1 MTYSS
6 SLDIRMTDSA
16 LRDGS
21 HAKGHQFTVD
31 HVQSIVGALDAAGMP
46 VIEVTHGDGLG
57 GSSYNYGRSLTDERI
72 LMRTA
77 VETAKQAKI
86 AALMVP
92 GIGTM
97 DDMRACRDS
106 GVSIVRIATHC
117 TEADISIQ
125 HFGLARELGFET
137 VGFLMMAHKVTPEK
151 LAEQA
156 RIMVDAGCQCPYV
169 VDSAGAMILDDV
181 TYRVQALVA
190 GVGADAQVGF
200 HGHDN
205 LGIAV
210 ANSVLAVRAGAVQI
224 DGSTRGFGAGAGNTR
239 NEVFAAV
246 CERLGISTGID
257 VLALM
262 DAAEDVVRPVMDS
275 ECVLDRMALVMGY
288 AGVYSS
294 FLRHAYR
301 AAEQY
306 NVRGADILMRCGEY
320 QLVGGQEDQIISI
333 AAELAAERAA
343 RELQPVGGE

>member
-1 MTYSS
+1 MPYSD

-21 HAKGHQFTVD
+21 HAKGHQFTVE
-31 HVQSIVGALDAAGMP
+31 HVRSIVGALDAAGMP

-57 GSSYNYGRSLTDERI
+57 GSSYNYGRSLVDERE
-72 LMRTA
+72 LMAAA
-77 VETAKQAKI
+77 VETATQAKI

-92 GIGTM
+92 GIGTK
-97 DDMRACRDS
+97 DDIRACVDI
-106 GVSIVRIATHC
+106 GVGLVRVATHC
-117 TEADISIQ
+117 TEADVSIQ
-125 HFGLARELGFET
+125 HFGLARELGLET
-137 VGFLMMAHKVTPEK
+137 VGFLMMAHTVSPEK

-169 VDSAGAMILDDV
+169 VDSAGAMIMDDV
-181 TYRVQALVA
+181 TERVAAVVA
-190 GVGADAQVGF
+190 EVGGEAQVGF

-246 CERLGISTGID
+246 CDRLGIRTGID

-262 DAAEDVVRPVMDS
+262 DAAEDVVRPVMDG
-275 ECVLDRMALVMGY
+275 ECVIDRLALVMGY

-294 FLRHAYR
+294 FLKHAYR
-301 AAEQY
+301 AAADY
-306 NVRGADILMRCGEY
+306 DVRGADILMRCGEHK
-320 QLVGGQEDQIISI
+320 LVGGQEDQIISI
-333 AAELAAERAA
+333 AAELAAEKAA
-343 RELQPVGGE
+343 ATQPAPTG

>member
-1 MTYSS
+1 MPFSDE
-6 SLDIRMTDSA
+6 LDIRMTDSA

-21 HAKGHQFTVD
+21 HAKSHQFTTEQVR
-31 HVQSIVGALDAAGMP
+31 SIVGALDAAGMP

-57 GSSYNYGRSLTDERI
+57 GSSYNYGRSLVDERE
-72 LMRTA
+72 LMTAA
-77 VETAKQAKI
+77 VETAERAKI

-97 DDMRACRDS
+97 DDMRACRDL
-106 GVSIVRIATHC
+106 GVSIVRVATHC
-117 TEADISIQ
+117 TEADVSIQ

-137 VGFLMMAHKVTPEK
+137 VGFLMMAHSVSPEK

-169 VDSAGAMILDDV
+169 VDSAGAMIMDDV
-181 TYRVQALVA
+181 TERVQAVVA
-190 GVGADAQVGF
+190 EIGADAQVGF

-210 ANSVLAVRAGAVQI
+210 SNSVLAVRAGAVQI

-246 CERLGISTGID
+246 CDRLGIETGID

-262 DAAEDVVRPVMDS
+262 DAAEDVVRPVMDG
-275 ECVLDRMALVMGY
+275 ECIIDRMALVMGY

-294 FLRHAYR
+294 FLKHAYR
-301 AAEQY
+301 AAQEY
-306 NVRGADILMRCGEY
+306 DVRGADVLMRCGER

-333 AAELAAERAA
+333 AAELRAEAAA
-343 RELQPVGGE
+343 V